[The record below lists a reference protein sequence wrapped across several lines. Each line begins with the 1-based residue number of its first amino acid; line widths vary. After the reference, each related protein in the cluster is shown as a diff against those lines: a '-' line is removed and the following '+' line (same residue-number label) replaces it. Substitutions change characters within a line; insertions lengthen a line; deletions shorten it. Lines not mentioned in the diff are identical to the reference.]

1 MGLHYDG
8 PEGKLCAMSGREVRG
23 DGEVEGVRLWVSG
36 SLYEERTCRCGRE
49 NRARADVMLEV

>member
-36 SLYEERTCRCGRE
+36 SLYEERE
-49 NRARADVMLEV
+49 NRARGDVMLEV